1 MTGTHILSSHS
12 RRFSQPIPAVP
23 LPPIVEN
30 PYGVHDHDVLSGRG
44 AFVNGHIGNERFRQ
58 LAVER
63 KDRFDAGNYADK
75 RALAAEIVG
84 IIRSLDPPGRFLKRA
99 AVSSNRPAKTANDEG
114 WSMYTRGLDG
124 EWEELSDD
132 KAVHKACQVMRDLHR
147 PDRAAERK
155 SYSRRTKHHGL
166 VEEKI
171 MREEEVE
178 DGDPDKCGDDSVPGE
193 DGDDNDTLDVNIL
206 APEEVLERTLPDVV
220 TPTEDGTQVEDEG
233 KHVEMMSV

>member
-1 MTGTHILSSHS
+1 
-12 RRFSQPIPAVP
+12 

-58 LAVER
+58 LAIER

-75 RALAAEIVG
+75 RALATEIVG

-99 AVSSNRPAKTANDEG
+99 TGNSNRPEETAHDEG

-155 SYSRRTKHHGL
+155 SYSRRTKNHEMVEE
-166 VEEKI
+166 VEEKV
-171 MREEEVE
+171 MREEEEVE
-178 DGDPDKCGDDSVPGE
+178 DGDPDKCGDESVPGD
-193 DGDDNDTLDVNIL
+193 DGNDNAGLDAGIM
-206 APEEVLERTLPDVV
+206 APEEILERTLPDVV
-220 TPTEDGTQVEDEG
+220 APTDVGTLVEDEG